1 MKKRTSARIA
11 ALMLAMV
18 MAAATLLSGC
28 GGSGG
33 GNEAEPEQ
41 EAQAE
46 TLKVGMAGTDI
57 KAVCV
62 ILAQEL
68 GLYRE
73 EGVNVEFE
81 KVSNLNDGVTALSQG
96 KLDVLPFGFVSTATF
111 VSQGTDVVVMGG
123 TVSEGCQ
130 ALVKPENKDMIRD
143 IKDFKGKTVAYV
155 RPETG
160 QMVMKNQM
168 VKAGLDLEKDVKFVV
183 MDGFPAVGEA
193 VSKGEADI
201 GFVNSNFGYVAKQT
215 GLEIA
220 FDAADYVPDTVCCRE
235 TASRQA
241 VTDKRDAL
249 VKFMIANLRAYEVY
263 KTDEDT
269 TVKTLMDYSGQDEGY
284 VKAAMYNGVMK
295 LGLDPNKK
303 KVCELYE
310 AMKENG
316 DISADTQ
323 YDIADYT
330 DVTIYEEAL
339 EAMKDR
345 FKDKA
350 MYEELKADFEKNNK

>member
-1 MKKRTSARIA
+1 MKKKWIRSIA
-11 ALMLAMV
+11 VLAMTV
-18 MAAATLLSGC
+18 MACMVLCTGC
-28 GGSGG
+28 GSSDGASG
-33 GNEAEPEQ
+33 EDQ
-41 EAQAE
+41 EKVQAE

-68 GLYRE
+68 GLYEE
-73 EGVNVEFE
+73 EGVKVEFE

-123 TVSEGCQ
+123 TVSEGSQ
-130 ALVKPENKDMIRD
+130 ALVKPENKDMIQD

-160 QMVMKNQM
+160 QMIMKNQM
-168 VKAGLDLEKDVKFVV
+168 VKAGLDIEKDVKFVV

-215 GLEIA
+215 GLEVA
-220 FDAADYVPDTVCCRE
+220 FDVADYVSDTVCCRE
-235 TASRQA
+235 TASREA
-241 VTDKRDAL
+241 VTDKRDAM
-249 VKFMIANLRAYEVY
+249 VKFMTANLRAYEVY
-263 KTDEDT
+263 KTDQDT
-269 TVKTLMDYSGQDEGY
+269 TIKTLMEYSGQDEGY

-310 AMKENG
+310 AMKQNG
-316 DISADTQ
+316 DISADTT

-330 DVTIYEEAL
+330 DVTIYEDAL

-345 FKDKA
+345 FKDKG
-350 MYEELKADFEKNNK
+350 MYEELKAEFEKNNK